1 MLVCRLCLIKTND
14 FKRLCDENG
23 QDNEIYH
30 ITVKYFD
37 PMWLS
42 YKDNIESKVICN
54 KCWYHINEFHCF
66 QETVTKA
73 QSQLTGNSKNVKI
86 LIETKN
92 ESDFKFKELQD
103 DDGHIEG
110 LTYSKAYKSEVCS
123 QTSEDDG
130 QSNIELQNI
139 IELPRRSKR
148 LKNVAD
154 EVPNIKRKYKTSKS
168 IRSTDEQNC
177 KNFQMKHRNKKPI
190 SLNNDLTNNAFVS
203 PKEKENSTKTSN
215 VKCQENHLKKTI
227 EYDAFISEWKRD
239 LDCITCNTSFPNFT
253 VLRTHFRQE
262 HPDQKCYV
270 VCCKHK
276 LYDRFQLVEHIRLHI
291 DPNTFKCEVCGKC
304 ATNSRNLKKHMRE
317 MHSDDKKERQFECD
331 VCSKRFAR
339 KAILKAH
346 MDIHATGNKDHLCK
360 VCGKG
365 FVLLSRLRIHERSV
379 HDAIRVCDQCGKKIA
394 GKYALKQ
401 HLLEHSGIVK
411 PTWSCDQCDAK
422 LNSHYSLKRH
432 KEIKHNDGSTL
443 YICSECGKC
452 STSVHA
458 LRNHKKNVHQTIRKY
473 KCNICDKAFKI
484 ALTLREHM
492 ASHTGEDLYKCP
504 HCPKTFK
511 VSSNMHHHRKKF
523 HPLEWA
529 QGRKQRKQRS
539 DVDSTLIANEVVL

>member
-1 MLVCRLCLIKTND
+1 MEIEKSAFKIVRKIAYLFLFGCILCLTKAND
-14 FKRLCDENG
+14 FKHLCDEKG
-23 QDNEIYH
+23 QGSEIYH

-37 PMWLS
+37 PMWFS
-42 YKDNIESKVICN
+42 FKDNVESKVICN
-54 KCWYHINEFHCF
+54 KCWQHINEFHCF
-66 QETVTKA
+66 QENVIKA
-73 QSQLTGNSKNVKI
+73 QTQLEENSKNLRL
-86 LIETKN
+86 LIEMKN
-92 ESDFKFKELQD
+92 GNNLESVKGMHD
-103 DDGHIEG
+103 DNQIECSN
-110 LTYSKAYKSEVCS
+110 YSKAYKSESC

-130 QSNIELQNI
+130 QSNSELQKI

-148 LKNVAD
+148 LKNA
-154 EVPNIKRKYKTSKS
+154 
-168 IRSTDEQNC
+168 TDEA
-177 KNFQMKHRNKKPI
+177 P
-190 SLNNDLTNNAFVS
+190 
-203 PKEKENSTKTSN
+203 N
-215 VKCQENHLKKTI
+215 VKQKYNTAKNSCSP

-239 LDCITCNTSFPNFT
+239 LDCVICNNSLPNFT
-253 VLRTHFRQE
+253 ILRTHFRQE

-317 MHSDDKKERQFECD
+317 MHSDDKNERQFECN

-401 HLLEHSGIVK
+401 HLLEHSGIIK

-492 ASHTGEDLYKCP
+492 ASHTGEELYKCP

-539 DVDSTLIANEVVL
+539 DVDSSLISNEVVL

>member
-1 MLVCRLCLIKTND
+1 MLVCRLCLTKAND
-14 FKRLCDENG
+14 FKHLCDEKG
-23 QDNEIYH
+23 QDSEIYH

-37 PMWLS
+37 PMWFS
-42 YKDNIESKVICN
+42 FKDNVESKVICN
-54 KCWYHINEFHCF
+54 KCWQHINEFHCF
-66 QETVTKA
+66 QENVMKA
-73 QSQLTGNSKNVKI
+73 QRQLEENSKNLRL
-86 LIETKN
+86 LIEMKN
-92 ESDFKFKELQD
+92 GNDLESVKGVHGDNQ
-103 DDGHIEG
+103 IEC
-110 LTYSKAYKSEVCS
+110 LNYSKAYKSES
-123 QTSEDDG
+123 YQTSEDDG
-130 QSNIELQNI
+130 QSNSELQKI
-139 IELPRRSKR
+139 IKLPRRSKR
-148 LKNVAD
+148 LKNATD
-154 EVPNIKRKYKTSKS
+154 EGPNIKQKYNTAKS
-168 IRSTDEQNC
+168 SCSSGEKIC
-177 KNFQMKHRNKKPI
+177 KNLQTNQRRKKPI
-190 SLNNDLTNNAFVS
+190 NLNNDVCNNNFLS
-203 PKEKENSTKTSN
+203 SREKKNINKSSN
-215 VKCQENHLKKTI
+215 KCQENHLKKTL

-239 LDCITCNTSFPNFT
+239 LDCVICNTSLPNFT
-253 VLRTHFRQE
+253 ILRTHFRQE

-317 MHSDDKKERQFECD
+317 MHSDDKNERQFECN
-331 VCSKRFAR
+331 VCNKRFAR

-401 HLLEHSGIVK
+401 HLLEHSGIIK

-492 ASHTGEDLYKCP
+492 ASHTGEELYKCP

-529 QGRKQRKQRS
+529 QGRKQRNQRS
-539 DVDSTLIANEVVL
+539 DVDSSLISNEVVL